1 LKKKLLRVFGDSRMM
16 NDLILGHSF
25 VTNLRRLCENPE
37 KPHEWEDP
45 GNARGKVS
53 VQMHGYP
60 GGRVK
65 TLITAIEAGLF
76 VHYTPH
82 VVICQIGGNGCS
94 NKFFDEKAHSC
105 SYDHATF
112 FRLGSRVVGVMIHLS
127 FLLIGTLPL
136 LHLGCLVV

>member
-1 LKKKLLRVFGDSRMM
+1 MHL
-16 NDLILGHSF
+16 
-25 VTNLRRLCENPE
+25 LCENPE

-45 GNARGKVS
+45 GNAHGKVS

-82 VVICQIGGNGCS
+82 VVICQIEGNAGCS
-94 NKFFDEKAHSC
+94 NTFFDEKPSC
-105 SYDHATF
+105 M
-112 FRLGSRVVGVMIHLS
+112 GVLS
-127 FLLIGTLPL
+127 N
-136 LHLGCLVV
+136 LVVQTSRRYWYIWITVFSLWFGRIITMIVMYY

>member
-1 LKKKLLRVFGDSRMM
+1 MM
-16 NDLILGHSF
+16 NVLILGHSF

-82 VVICQIGGNGCS
+82 VVIQIPPSVSTIKLSGRTQSFVGLHSS
-94 NKFFDEKAHSC
+94 NVRPNCPTKLSDKILPGRSESLHSQIVK
-105 SYDHATF
+105 
-112 FRLGSRVVGVMIHLS
+112 L
-127 FLLIGTLPL
+127 
-136 LHLGCLVV
+136 

>member
-1 LKKKLLRVFGDSRMM
+1 MM
-16 NDLILGHSF
+16 NVLILGHSF

-60 GGRVK
+60 GGRVN

-82 VVICQIGGNGCS
+82 VVIQIPPGVSTIKLSGRTQSFVGLHSS
-94 NKFFDEKAHSC
+94 NVRPNCPTK
-105 SYDHATF
+105 
-112 FRLGSRVVGVMIHLS
+112 LS
-127 FLLIGTLPL
+127 DKISDQIVRQNPPRSE
-136 LHLGCLVV
+136 

>member
-1 LKKKLLRVFGDSRMM
+1 MM
-16 NDLILGHSF
+16 NVLILGHSF

-37 KPHEWEDP
+37 KPHEWEDS

-60 GGRVK
+60 GGHVK

-82 VVICQIGGNGCS
+82 VVICQIEGNAGCS
-94 NKFFDEKAHSC
+94 NTFFDEKSFET
-105 SYDHATF
+105 DLDTF
-112 FRLGSRVVGVMIHLS
+112 IDACHY
-127 FLLIGTLPL
+127 
-136 LHLGCLVV
+136 